1 VSITGGFVCRGKSAG
16 ALDGV
21 YLYADLVSCRI
32 WGLRAEKGKL
42 VTGPEVL
49 HTTRNHLPTSFG
61 QANDGTVYLVTFEG
75 SQDPRAKGAVWRI
88 SAER

>member
-1 VSITGGFVCRGKSAG
+1 MLDGGTPDAG

-42 VTGPEVL
+42 VNGPEVL

-88 SAER
+88 SADR

>member
-1 VSITGGFVCRGKSAG
+1 M
-16 ALDGV
+16 
-21 YLYADLVSCRI
+21 
-32 WGLRAEKGKL
+32 
-42 VTGPEVL
+42 L

-88 SAER
+88 SAEH